1 MHKRVSIHIHPHT
14 YSSLCLGP
22 INHLQDP
29 GPGGAPG
36 TCAPT
41 EDLVLSRCCCAC
53 GGLGHSGDLGTFSPP
68 LAIVPSI
75 SDLPAPCQPLPP
87 RSWVS
92 WMAVRPSLPPLQNMQ
107 CPPPPQVVMG
117 AAGVEPARLPGVRTP
132 SPPHLLSTS
141 PLILLFR
148 GPQTSSLQ

>member
-1 MHKRVSIHIHPHT
+1 MCTHT
-14 YSSLCLGP
+14 LFSLGP
-22 INHLQDP
+22 ISHLQDP
-29 GPGGAPG
+29 GQGETPG

-41 EDLVLSRCCCAC
+41 EDLALSRCCCVC

-68 LAIVPSI
+68 LAIVLSI

-92 WMAVRPSLPPLQNMQ
+92 WTAVRPSLPPLLNMQ
-107 CPPPPQVVMG
+107 RPPLPQVVMV

-132 SPPHLLSTS
+132 SPPHLLGTG